1 MSASNDSFLKLIG
14 MSDTSMIEEKKR
26 APVSFAEELAAENTE
41 STETTEN
48 TESLAGEHDFEKLV
62 FGDAEGTQT
71 QTEAETEFEDEPTQ
85 LNADSLEVM
94 EPAVSDESTETS
106 NPLDVFVE
114 ESPEAFAYPAD
125 SDFVDEETRSHT
137 ELSNQN
143 HISTFD
149 APEVESLLNEL
160 QQDVSKEDHLLA
172 GVEEAEAS
180 RATDIYAKSFRADSR
195 KTRAHGKTDES
206 FIDFENQSTA
216 KTKASELEESADIS
230 SRTLV
235 LSQELEDGSEPKT
248 KRIEFEDSDPAVE
261 DPEAGLEADDLF
273 DSFQMNK
280 ARNSNVSRTTQAFEY
295 QSSASDLAELPRF
308 RLLPLAGHSSS
319 EPISVNDL
327 PYSIGRDPKNN
338 FTIED
343 NNSSRFHAELRD
355 VQGQVVIVDLNS
367 TNGIQVNGEL
377 VPERALQPNDE
388 IQIGNLIL
396 RYEADVA
403 PLSQDLNSANPQE
416 TMMMPTRKQGVKK
429 SGMKPRTKRLAM
441 VIGFLAVAYI
451 GYQNLGSLSQVFRGS
466 VESYVRS
473 ELTALPQEIADSLGK
488 PVSEAEPEDVKTLV
502 LDKMAKFPLPEDYRK
517 YLSQV
522 PAKLYQIIL
531 ADPKLLQVFID
542 NNGNVGQVF
551 SELRNRMIEAFK
563 ANRNQEALEL
573 VELFLQDSPQ
583 NEELLKYRKELK
595 DRMAF
600 VKLER
605 GQAVSQEEKSVF
617 VEMMNEH
624 NKTFENF
631 TAVKN
636 FEGAKEFAGT
646 LIERLQQL
654 VKQRPYFSE
663 YTASAVSEWRSK
675 IKQMDKL
682 ITERNQRREQIKKVS
697 EKGDLAIEEIK
708 SLFVEKRFFAALLKL
723 NDFIRAYPDHSD
735 IVEMRNLRDYIPVEL
750 EKTASGAKDK
760 INEYTQR
767 ENFKEAWDLYYTT
780 LDSVGAENIS
790 LQAIRVDLDSKT
802 ALRGA
807 QYYNQARVFEF
818 EADDIVAAE
827 QYYKKTIDTVDP
839 KSELADKATR
849 RYQAVKRKNLQ

>member
-26 APVSFAEELAAENTE
+26 APTARAEEVEAENSEATE
-41 STETTEN
+41 STEN
-48 TESLAGEHDFEKLV
+48 TESFAGEHDFEKLV
-62 FGDAEGTQT
+62 FGDSEGTET
-71 QTEAETEFEDEPTQ
+71 QTEAEYSEYEDEPTQ
-85 LNADSLEVM
+85 LNTDQLNIEERPVT
-94 EPAVSDESTETS
+94 DESTETS

-114 ESPEAFAYPAD
+114 EAPEEYAYPSD
-125 SDFVDEETRSHT
+125 NDFVDEETRIHGDAVIDG
-137 ELSNQN
+137 
-143 HISTFD
+143 HISTLG
-149 APEVESLLNEL
+149 APEVENLLNEL

-172 GVEEAEAS
+172 GLEDAEAS

-195 KTRAHGKTDES
+195 KTRAHGRTDES
-206 FIDFENQSTA
+206 FVDFENQSTA
-216 KTKASELEESADIS
+216 KTKAPVEDAS
-230 SRTLV
+230 SKTLV
-235 LSQELEDGSEPKT
+235 LSLALDEDSGPKT
-248 KRIEFEDSDPAVE
+248 KKIEFEDSDPAVE
-261 DPEAGLEADDLF
+261 DPEAGLDEEDLF
-273 DSFQMNK
+273 DSFQKNK
-280 ARNSNVSRTTQAFEY
+280 QRNSGISRTTQAFEY
-295 QSSASDLAELPRF
+295 QSGSEVLPEQPRF
-308 RLLPLAGHSSS
+308 RLLPLAGHSSTDA
-319 EPISVNDL
+319 IAVIDL

-388 IQIGNLIL
+388 IQIGNLII
-396 RYEADVA
+396 RYEAEFISQAQDV
-403 PLSQDLNSANPQE
+403 STANPQE

-429 SGMKPRTKRLAM
+429 VGMRPRTKRLAFL
-441 VIGFLAVAYI
+441 IGLLAIGYI
-451 GYQNLGSLSQVFRGS
+451 GYQNVGRITQFFRGS
-466 VESYVRS
+466 VESFVRS
-473 ELTALPQEIADSLGK
+473 ELTALPQEIVESLGK
-488 PVSEAEPEDVKTLV
+488 PVAEAEAEDVKTLV

-517 YLSQV
+517 YLNQV

-531 ADPKLLQVFID
+531 ADPKLLQLFID

-573 VELFLQDSPQ
+573 VELFLQDAPE

-631 TAVKN
+631 TAAKN
-636 FEGAKEFAGT
+636 FEGAKDFANT
-646 LIERLQQL
+646 LILRLQQL

-682 ITERNQRREQIKKVS
+682 IGDRNQRREQIKKVS
-697 EKGDLAIEEIK
+697 EKGDVAIEEIK
-708 SLFVEKRFFAALLKL
+708 SLFMEKRFYAALLKL
-723 NDFIRAYPDHSD
+723 NDFIRAYPDHND
-735 IVEMRNLRDYIPVEL
+735 IVEMKSLRDYIPVEL
-750 EKTASGAKDK
+750 EKVTTGAKEK
-760 INEYTQR
+760 INEYAQR
-767 ENFKEAWDLYYTT
+767 ESFKEAWELYYSTM
-780 LDSVGAENIS
+780 DSVGVENIS

-827 QYYKKTIDTVDP
+827 QYYKKTLDTVDP
-839 KSELADKATR
+839 RSELADKATR